1 MSENN
6 RGDLLIGSGVV
17 AKGTMTAPG
26 LIEVDGTVDG
36 ILRAK
41 AVNVTVNGVLTG
53 DTAADNIRVA
63 GQLMDKSTARQSLL
77 VEATGQISGDIAYG
91 DLEIRKGA
99 TLLAKSIRACQ
110 SDYYCSGRL
119 IILWSPS
126 KNFLY
131 QTR

>member
-41 AVNVTVNGVLTG
+41 AQYSCRGAAHGQKHCAPIVTRRSYRADIGRYRLWRPG
-53 DTAADNIRVA
+53 DT
-63 GQLMDKSTARQSLL
+63 
-77 VEATGQISGDIAYG
+77 
-91 DLEIRKGA
+91 
-99 TLLAKSIRACQ
+99 
-110 SDYYCSGRL
+110 
-119 IILWSPS
+119 
-126 KNFLY
+126 
-131 QTR
+131 